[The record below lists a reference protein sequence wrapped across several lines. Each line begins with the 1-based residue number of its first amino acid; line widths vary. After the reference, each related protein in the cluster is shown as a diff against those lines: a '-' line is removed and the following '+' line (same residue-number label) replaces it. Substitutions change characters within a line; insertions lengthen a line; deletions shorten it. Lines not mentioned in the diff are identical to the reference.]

1 MWPVSLSAGDL
12 KKESSEFYE
21 KSTLNKKFLFNFYGK
36 FGINEIR
43 SQEI

>member
-1 MWPVSLSAGDL
+1 MNYY
-12 KKESSEFYE
+12 ESSEFYK
-21 KSTLNKKFLFNFYGK
+21 KSTLNKKFSLNFYGK